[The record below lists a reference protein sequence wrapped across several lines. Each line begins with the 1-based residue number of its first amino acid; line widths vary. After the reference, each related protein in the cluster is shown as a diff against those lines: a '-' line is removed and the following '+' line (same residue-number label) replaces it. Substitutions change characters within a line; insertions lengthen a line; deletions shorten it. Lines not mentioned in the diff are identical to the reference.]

1 MRPTLAAEEVRR
13 NITQYLTTTFAL
25 ADEQVRDGLERF
37 LNHPAQGIFRGP
49 YLRIRTPFT
58 PAGDGWHDRL
68 EWVPDGFS
76 PYAHQA
82 RAFERLSTFN
92 HEARPTLITTG
103 TGSGKTESFLLPVL
117 DHCRRQKKLGKHGVK
132 AVLLYPMNALATDQ
146 AQRLNDYLRQ
156 PKLSEVT
163 AGLYIG
169 DTPETGYP
177 RVLTQRSEIRRARP
191 DILITNYK
199 MLDLLLQRA
208 DDVPLWEDAELAYVV
223 VDEFHTYDGAQGTD
237 VAMLLRRLAAAT
249 GHSEAG
255 RPLGRICPVATSA
268 TLGEGGDGQKIREVA
283 STVFGVEFDADSIVG
298 EDRRSVDEFVPLSA
312 IDYGLPLPAPH
323 ELAAIPDPHDD
334 PSAMER
340 VMEVVTGRSGL
351 DGPELGRVLK
361 QHVLTRAVLAAMY
374 EDLDG
379 APELPERILEFL
391 PQHNAYSWGAA
402 FRQRRTQ
409 TVTAL
414 SRFIALLSTARAPE
428 HPERPFLHIEA
439 HLWVRSVSRLLR
451 AVAPRPG
458 FAWHGEAAPPIDV
471 DTTLTGGGRE
481 LLPAVYCRHCGRS
494 GWAAISPE
502 RDPHDLINDPEK
514 IYRAGVQDKR
524 LLRALITATDDEVR
538 ARAEGR
544 TGPDVL
550 VLEANGRHVR
560 PFDPTKDLDAS
571 RSGEFQHVFVL
582 ANLSHTKE
590 ANSNAQ
596 NDRCPA
602 CNMDQGTRFLG
613 SGLAA
618 LASVAITEL
627 FTGGQLRDAQRKTL
641 LFNDSVQDAAH
652 RAGFVSNRSY
662 SFSLRTL
669 LAHELDSA
677 TATPLNDL
685 ISNVIKEASDPSYLP
700 AVVPPDLH
708 DRSAVD
714 ELLAGESEGSTRTW
728 ELIGERLAFQTIME
742 FGLRSRQGRTL
753 ELTRTAAA
761 EVILDHP
768 ERIAELARDLQ
779 LHGPAALSGLPSPET
794 YVAYL
799 RGLLERMRM
808 RGGIKHHWLDRWIE
822 QAGAKRFGTIWGQ
835 RPDGMPAFPR
845 GLSAPRF
852 VLGGRK
858 DRSEFDGITSR
869 QGWYVDWTVRCL
881 GLKPDDAP
889 FYLARLLD
897 VLVDE
902 DVIARRVAGDGSTKI
917 YGLLPGH
924 VQVWKLENDQVVDA
938 GVMCPVC
945 RWEQT
950 VHPARAAE
958 WSGRPC
964 PRYRCPGRLG
974 RPEAARNERYKDDY
988 YRRLYLDAKPFRV
1001 TTAEHTG
1008 ALSRP
1013 QREQIEQAF
1022 REGNRYNDPNVLSCT
1037 PTLELG
1043 IDIGDLSAVILA
1055 SLPHGPANYV
1065 QRAGRAGRRSGNA
1078 FLLTMVGR
1086 NPRDRYFLADPRQM
1100 IAGEI
1105 VPPGSY
1111 LSAVEILR
1119 RQYAA
1124 HLVDLAARGELPG
1137 VLPLPRLAAVLFGD
1151 SGWLG
1156 SFQDAAFARG
1166 GTLVEKFLA
1175 LFGDDISPEAAEE
1188 LRAFAVSGLKE
1199 SIGRVVRIWDDRL
1212 ADLRARLEIIDGAI
1226 AAMADTDTE
1235 QLARKRELQAE
1246 RRAVQRRIGEIGRSS
1261 AHATLVD
1268 LGLLPNY
1275 SLIDSRTALEATLTW
1290 SEDPDDAASGEPA
1303 VRRHHSEL
1311 REYTRDASIALTE
1324 FAPGNSFY
1332 IQGYRHT
1339 ISGLDIGSTRRPTW
1353 QQWRVCQDCGYV
1365 RATAAAE
1372 DTSPCPRCRN
1382 AQIGDSSAL
1391 HNVLM
1396 PVRVTAEDRRDDA
1409 RIRDDHDDRQ
1419 RRYYETAV
1427 AVDVPRDEI
1436 APGSWRRT
1444 SQTFGVDFTRRAV
1457 IRHFN
1462 LGALRM
1468 DRPPSDAF
1476 AGDLRRINPFFV
1488 CTTCGGATA
1497 DGPPQAAQRFAGT
1510 GTGYDASPGHHR
1522 KWCPQRRGGEVE
1534 HLKLVL
1540 AHELRT
1546 EALRI
1551 LVPVATTMI
1560 AERTVTFRAA
1570 LMAGVAAKYGGD
1582 PAHLDIVTAT
1592 MPDQQTGY
1600 QRRFLVL
1607 YDTLPGGTGYLHR
1620 MSSEDGF
1627 KEVLERALEV
1637 VTTCPCAEEEGK
1649 AACHRCLLSH
1659 VPGPDFDKV
1668 DRALAVEM
1676 LQDLLQD
1683 WETDSVADTDDI
1695 SLWDQME
1702 SELEARFLAG
1712 LKTWAARPG
1721 AGRTLALGG
1730 RVNDRRTA
1738 DLRITAPDGSVVHW
1752 QVILQNTI
1760 KGTRPDVTFRR
1771 LDAAPLQVDVYLDGY
1786 AYHAAPKNNRLA
1798 DDSIKRAR
1806 LRADG
1811 RIVFQL
1817 AWDDIAHW
1825 ADGGAPESPVW
1836 RPYQG
1841 NAQQAA
1847 RQTYLQLGGDPTELA
1862 DMIWTSPVQTL
1873 MAFLSDPHPGS
1884 WQRRAAA
1891 ALAGL
1896 LVQSEAEK
1904 TQAAPGG
1911 IGERLMAAVR
1921 SQPLPPPAP
1930 GELVLVRTR
1939 DDSGCLVVT
1948 VVHRQTRTWSAFT
1961 VIDDRTETIE
1971 ADTRA
1976 HERRWLAWLYWGNL
1990 VQFLSFGGGDGGQLA
2005 FTTLDGFDPSALAM
2019 TGGIG
2024 LNQTL
2029 ASLPPVDED
2038 EDVAPGFDTTRPHPE
2053 PTQPAS
2059 APTPAPGPPASAPDP
2074 AWAEVFD
2081 MLDPEEP
2088 GLAELAR
2095 ALSAAGVA
2103 VPEVG
2108 YELGEHA
2115 WQAELAWPAAKV
2127 GVVLDGD
2134 DQEATDRDRAYRA
2147 AGWDVHTAQAW
2158 TAAELAAKIMGE
2170 GA

>member
-1 MRPTLAAEEVRR
+1 MRPTLAADEVRR

-37 LNHPAQGIFRGP
+37 LNHPEQGIFRGP
-49 YLRIRTPFT
+49 YLRIRTPFL
-58 PAGDGWHDRL
+58 PADDGWRSRL
-68 EWVPDGFS
+68 EWAPAGFS

-82 RAFERLSTFN
+82 KAFERLSTFN
-92 HEARPTLITTG
+92 QDARPTLITTG
-103 TGSGKTESFLLPVL
+103 TGSGKTESFLIPVL
-117 DHCRRQKKLGKHGVK
+117 DHCQRQRKLGKAGVK

-146 AQRLNDYLRQ
+146 ADRLNNYLRQ
-156 PKLSEVT
+156 PGLADVT

-169 DTPETGYP
+169 DTPETGYA
-177 RVLTQRSEIRRARP
+177 RVLTRRSEIRRSRP

-208 DDVPLWEDAELAYVV
+208 DDLPLWEDADLAYIV

-249 GHSEAG
+249 GHSEPG

-268 TLGEGGDGQKIREVA
+268 TLGEGGDGEKIREVA
-283 STVFGVEFDADSIVG
+283 STVFGTEFDADSIVG
-298 EDRRSVDEFVPLSA
+298 ENRRTVDEFIARSA
-312 IDYGLPLPAPH
+312 IDYGLPLPDPQ
-323 ELAAIPDPHDD
+323 ELAAFPEPHED
-334 PSAMER
+334 PSAMDRIAEA
-340 VMEVVTGRSGL
+340 VTGRTGL
-351 DGPELGRVLK
+351 SEAELGGVLK
-361 QHVLTRAVLAAMY
+361 QHVLTRAVLAAMF

-379 APELPERILEFL
+379 NPELPERILEFL

-402 FRQRRTQ
+402 FRQRKTQ
-409 TVTAL
+409 AITAL
-414 SRFIALLSTARAPE
+414 SRFIALLSTARNPDDPA
-428 HPERPFLHIEA
+428 RPFLHIET

-451 AVAPRPG
+451 AVAPKPG

-514 IYRAGVQDKR
+514 IYRAGIQDKR
-524 LLRALITATDDEVR
+524 LLRALITATNDEVE
-538 ARAEGR
+538 ARAAGR
-544 TGPDVL
+544 PGPDVL
-550 VLEANGRHVR
+550 VLEADGRHVR
-560 PFDPTKDLDAS
+560 PLDPARDLQAV
-571 RSGEFQHVFVL
+571 RTGEQPDVFVL
-582 ANLSHTKE
+582 ANLTHSRE
-590 ANSNAQ
+590 ANKNAE

-618 LASVAITEL
+618 LASVAVTEL
-627 FTGGQLRDAQRKTL
+627 FTGGQLHGAQRKTL

-662 SFSLRTL
+662 SFSLRAL
-669 LAHELDSA
+669 LAYELDSV
-677 TATPLNDL
+677 TATPLNTL

-700 AVVPPDLH
+700 SVVPPDLH
-708 DRSAVD
+708 DRDDVD
-714 ELLAGESEGSTRTW
+714 ELLAGESEGSARTW
-728 ELIGERLAFQTIME
+728 DLIGERLAFQTVME

-761 EVILDHP
+761 EVLLDDP
-768 ERIAELARDLQ
+768 GRIADLARDLQ
-779 LHGPAALSGLPSPET
+779 LRGPAALTGLPSREI
-794 YVAYL
+794 YVAYI

-808 RGGIKHHWLDRWIE
+808 RGGVKHHWLDRWIE

-858 DRSEFDGITSR
+858 DRTEFDGITNR
-869 QGWYVDWTVRCL
+869 QGWYPDWTSRCL
-881 GLKPDDAP
+881 GLKPEDATP
-889 FYLARLLD
+889 YLARLLD

-902 DVIARRVAGDGSTKI
+902 DVIARRTAGDGSTKI

-924 VQVWKLENDQVVDA
+924 IQVWKLANDQVVDA
-938 GVMCPVC
+938 GVICPVC

-950 VHPARAAE
+950 VHPAHANQ
-958 WSGRPC
+958 WLGFPC
-964 PRYRCPGRLG
+964 PRYRCPGVLG
-974 RPEAARNERYKDDY
+974 RPEDARNERHKDDY
-988 YRRLYLDAKPFRV
+988 YRRLYLNTQPFRV

-1008 ALSRP
+1008 ALTRP
-1013 QREQIEQAF
+1013 QREQVEQAF
-1022 REGNRYNDPNVLSCT
+1022 REGKRYNDPNVLSCT

-1043 IDIGDLSAVILA
+1043 IDIGDLSAVILG

-1065 QRAGRAGRRSGNA
+1065 QRSGRAGRKSGNA
-1078 FLLTMVGR
+1078 FVLTMVGR
-1086 NPRDRYFLADPRQM
+1086 NPRDQYFLADPRQM

-1124 HLVDLAARGELPG
+1124 HLVDLAARDRLPG
-1137 VLPLPRLAAVLFGD
+1137 VLPLPNLASALFGD
-1151 SGWLG
+1151 SGWLA
-1156 SFQDAAFARG
+1156 SFQESALAQGR
-1166 GTLVEKFLA
+1166 TLVEEFLA
-1175 LFGDDISPEAAEE
+1175 LFDGRVSDEAADE
-1188 LRAFAVSGLKE
+1188 LRAFASSGLRE
-1199 SIGRVVRIWDDRL
+1199 TVEQVVRVWNDRL
-1212 ADLRARLEIIDGAI
+1212 ADLRARLEVIDSAI
-1226 AAMADTDTE
+1226 AAMAESDAE

-1246 RRAVQRRIGEIGRSS
+1246 RRAVQRRIGEIGRGN
-1261 AHATLVD
+1261 AHQTLVD

-1275 SLIDSRTALEATLTW
+1275 SLLDSRTALEATLKW
-1290 SEDPDDAASGEPA
+1290 EERSDAAGSDERGD
-1303 VRRHHSEL
+1303 RRFHSEL
-1311 REYTRDASIALTE
+1311 REYTREASIALTE
-1324 FAPGNSFY
+1324 LAPGNSFY
-1332 IQGYRHT
+1332 IRGYRHT
-1339 ISGLDIGSTRRPTW
+1339 VSGLDIGSAQRPAW
-1353 QQWRVCQDCGYV
+1353 RQWRVCQDCGYV
-1365 RATAAAE
+1365 RTTAAAE
-1372 DTSPCPRCRN
+1372 HTAPCPRCRN
-1382 AQIGDSSAL
+1382 TQIGDSSAL
-1391 HNVLM
+1391 HNVLV
-1396 PVRVTAEDRRDDA
+1396 PTRVTAEDRRDDA

-1427 AVDVPRDEI
+1427 AVDIPRDQI
-1436 APGSWRRT
+1436 AAGSWRRT
-1444 SQTFGVDFTRRAV
+1444 KQTFGVDFTRHAM
-1457 IRHFN
+1457 IRDFN
-1462 LGALRM
+1462 LGAARM
-1468 DRPPSDAF
+1468 DRPPTDAF

-1497 DGPPQAAQRFAGT
+1497 DGPPEAAGRFAGT
-1510 GTGYDASPGHHR
+1510 GTGYDNSPGHHR
-1522 KWCPQRRGGEVE
+1522 GWCPQRRGSDVE

-1607 YDTLPGGTGYLHR
+1607 HDTLPGGTGYLHR
-1620 MSSEDGF
+1620 MSSEEGF
-1627 KEVLERALEV
+1627 KEVLERALDIV
-1637 VTTCPCAEEEGK
+1637 QTCSCAEEGGK

-1659 VPGPDFDKV
+1659 VPGPEFDKA

-1683 WETDSVADTDDI
+1683 WETDSVANTDDI
-1695 SLWDQME
+1695 SLWDQVE
-1702 SELEARFLAG
+1702 SELEARFLTG
-1712 LKTWAARPG
+1712 LKSWAAKPG
-1721 AGRTLALGG
+1721 AGRSLGLGG

-1786 AYHAAPKNNRLA
+1786 TWHAAPDNNRLA
-1798 DDSIKRAR
+1798 GDSAKRAR

-1817 AWDDIAHW
+1817 AWDDVNDWAH
-1825 ADGGAPESPVW
+1825 GGAPESPVW
-1836 RPYQG
+1836 QPYQG

-1847 RQTYLQLGGDPTELA
+1847 RQIYLQLGGDPAELA
-1862 DMIWTSPVQTL
+1862 ELIWTSPVQTL
-1873 MAFLSDPHPGS
+1873 MAFLTEPDLER
-1884 WQRRAAA
+1884 WQRRAT
-1891 ALAGL
+1891 AGL
-1896 LVQSEAEK
+1896 SGMVAQSGAEK
-1904 TQAAPGG
+1904 TQAAPGA
-1911 IGERLMAAVR
+1911 IGRALNAALR
-1921 SQPLPPPAP
+1921 SEPLPAAMS
-1930 GELVLVRTR
+1930 GDLVLVRAR
-1939 DDSGCLVVT
+1939 DDSGCQVVT
-1948 VVHRQTRTWSAFT
+1948 IVDRRTRVWSAFT
-1961 VIDDRTETIE
+1961 LVDDRTETIE
-1971 ADTRA
+1971 ADVDG

-1990 VQFLSFGGGDGGQLA
+1990 VQFLAYGGGDGGQLA
-2005 FTTLDGFDPSALAM
+2005 FTALDGFDPSALALA
-2019 TGGIG
+2019 GGIG
-2024 LNQTL
+2024 LNRTL
-2029 ASLPPVDED
+2029 SLLPLDDED
-2038 EDVAPGFDTTRPHPE
+2038 EGGAAKLDTTRPYPE
-2053 PTQPAS
+2053 PTRPR
-2059 APTPAPGPPASAPDP
+2059 PTPTPVPKPPASAPDR

-2081 MLDPEEP
+2081 MLDPEET

-2095 ALSAAGVA
+2095 ALSVTGAIA
-2103 VPEVG
+2103 PEVG

-2115 WQAELAWPAAKV
+2115 WQAELAWPETKV
-2127 GVVLDGD
+2127 GVVLHGD
-2134 DQEATDRDRAYRA
+2134 DQEAADRDRAYSA
-2147 AGWDVHTAQAW
+2147 AGWEVRPAQAW
-2158 TAAELAAKIMGE
+2158 TADELAAKISNE